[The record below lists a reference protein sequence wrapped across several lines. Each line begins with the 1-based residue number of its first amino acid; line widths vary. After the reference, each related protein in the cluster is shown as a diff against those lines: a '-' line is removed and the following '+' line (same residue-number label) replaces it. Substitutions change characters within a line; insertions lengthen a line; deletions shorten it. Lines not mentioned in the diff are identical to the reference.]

1 MRFLLL
7 TLLLLTGVATA
18 KPRVLLITPGLQTG
32 TIESTTFLQVLEH
45 AVEQRGKVNLV
56 YPHADDPR
64 WAGLSREKVPTPADA
79 QAAAQRFQ
87 ADYVVT
93 LDVRFEHKVEK
104 SILTVV
110 GVALATVD
118 DLKSKERRLDD
129 PVVFHSEAA
138 KDPATKQTQELTVQC
153 ARDLALKLLTWIRQ
167 E

>member
-7 TLLLLTGVATA
+7 ALLLLTGMATA

-32 TIESTTFLQVLEH
+32 TVEATTFLQVLEH

-56 YPHADDPR
+56 YPHAEDPR
-64 WAGLSREKVPTPADA
+64 WEGLSRAKVPTPADA

-118 DLKSKERRLDD
+118 DVKSKERRLDD

-138 KDPATKQTQELTVQC
+138 KHPADKQTQELTVQC
-153 ARDLALKLLTWIRQ
+153 ARDLAMALLKWIRQ